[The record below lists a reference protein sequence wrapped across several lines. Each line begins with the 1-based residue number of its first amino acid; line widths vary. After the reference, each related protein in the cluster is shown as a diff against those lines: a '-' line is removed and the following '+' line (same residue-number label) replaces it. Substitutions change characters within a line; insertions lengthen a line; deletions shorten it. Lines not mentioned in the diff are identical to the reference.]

1 MGKLPTSTGF
11 LAGFQPS
18 TPITR
23 PHFHPDLP
31 ISASRRIASIAP
43 LPLPKLCKFPR
54 ILCRFF
60 KAKKPEKNQD
70 VHRMYKDLYSYV
82 SPPKQKIKRY
92 VYTYIYIYILYTY
105 YIYISP
111 PICLVEIHPV
121 AFFLGNMFTI
131 FEFSRHHFC
140 FLASF
145 LPVKNPHQK
154 CENFD
159 RKNPTSRLTNA
170 NGKKW

>member
-92 VYTYIYIYILYTY
+92 VYTYIYIYYIHII
-105 YIYISP
+105 YIYHP
-111 PICLVEIHPV
+111 PSVLLKSTLLLSFLVTCLP
-121 AFFLGNMFTI
+121 FL
-131 FEFSRHHFC
+131 S
-140 FLASF
+140 FLAIIFVFS
-145 LPVKNPHQK
+145 PV
-154 CENFD
+154 FY
-159 RKNPTSRLTNA
+159 L
-170 NGKKW
+170 